1 MVDYSSWKS
10 FVYNHPNGNIFQT
23 PEMYEVY
30 SKTKNYEPI
39 LVTIDDKNILYGLV
53 LGVIQ
58 KEKYFKN
65 FTSRSVIIGGPLV
78 KDNDPIV
85 LNDLL
90 IKYNAVIKKKA
101 IYSQI
106 RNIFDTSS
114 QREVFHINGY
124 AYDDHLDI
132 IHDLTK
138 SEEAQ
143 WLKISRDK
151 KKCIKN
157 ANRNL
162 LVINITDEIKNIN
175 EIYFIL
181 KNVYNRIKL
190 PLPDISFFENAIEI
204 LKKERN
210 INIFGAYLNDQLIGV
225 RIVLCYKN
233 LIYDWYAGSDNK
245 YLKYRPN
252 DILPWEVMKWGSQ
265 NGYEIFDF
273 GGAGKPNVP
282 YGVRDYKLRFG
293 GFLVNYGRYEAIHQT
308 MKMSFAK
315 TAFKLYQYI
324 KNIY

>member
-1 MVDYSSWKS
+1 MVDFSLWKS

-39 LVTIDDKNILYGLV
+39 LVTIGDKNNLYGLI

-58 KEKYFKN
+58 KEKYFGY
-65 FTSRSVIIGGPLV
+65 FTSRSIITGGPLV
-78 KDNDPIV
+78 KDNDPVV

-90 IKYNAVIKKKA
+90 IKYNAAIKKKA

-106 RNIFDTSS
+106 RNIFDTSL
-114 QREVFHINGY
+114 QREVFLRNGY
-124 AYDDHLDI
+124 VYDDHLDI

-138 SEEAQ
+138 SEEEQ
-143 WLKISRDK
+143 WMKISRDK

-157 ANRNL
+157 ANKNL
-162 LVINITDEIKNIN
+162 LVKNITHESKKIDEI
-175 EIYFIL
+175 YYLL
-181 KNVYNRIKL
+181 KKVYKRVKL
-190 PLPDISFFENAIEI
+190 PLPDISFFTNAIEI
-204 LKKERN
+204 LQREKN
-210 INIFGAYLNDQLIGV
+210 INIFAAYLSEQLIGV

-273 GGAGKPNVP
+273 GGAGKPKVP
-282 YGVRDYKLRFG
+282 YGVRDYKLKFG
-293 GFLVNYGRYEAIHQT
+293 GFLVNYGRYEAIHQA

-324 KNIY
+324 KNIS